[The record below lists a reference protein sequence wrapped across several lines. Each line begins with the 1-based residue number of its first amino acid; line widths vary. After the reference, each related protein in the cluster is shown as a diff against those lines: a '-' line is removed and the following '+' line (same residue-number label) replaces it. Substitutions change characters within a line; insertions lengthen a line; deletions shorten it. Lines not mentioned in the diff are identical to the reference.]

1 MLHRVAQLALASA
14 LVACAACG
22 GASLPPLG
30 ARARVVPKPLSAPT
44 SCEAGPQQEQEEEP
58 EGREPRALTDLER
71 RMRDSLVLPNGEPD
85 LEACRA
91 VCRRALRPGDDV
103 VSCFLV
109 TSQERLVCEG
119 SKCLGHEADALAR
132 SLFCGEPGRRA
143 GADPVA
149 AQARLPFLGRQGEE
163 VIVCSLR

>member
-1 MLHRVAQLALASA
+1 MLCRVAWLTLPAA

-30 ARARVVPKPLSAPT
+30 ARARVVPKPLPAPT
-44 SCEAGPQQEQEEEP
+44 SCEGRQQEQE

-91 VCRRALRPGDDV
+91 VCRRALRPGDEAARQ
-103 VSCFLV
+103 FQEGLLAA
-109 TSQERLVCEG
+109 SQT
-119 SKCLGHEADALAR
+119 
-132 SLFCGEPGRRA
+132 
-143 GADPVA
+143 
-149 AQARLPFLGRQGEE
+149 RQPP
-163 VIVCSLR
+163 